1 MPIVSINL
9 SNAALEEYNAIPKG
23 RRSSRVSYLLMR
35 NATGAYIG
43 PMDAESVN
51 LCPRCK
57 GVISPPLEEGD
68 QRIMSGGEKAVWTAE
83 GWKVIE

>member
-9 SNAALEEYNAIPKG
+9 SNEALQEYNAIPKG

-35 NATGAYIG
+35 NATGAFIT
-43 PMDAESVN
+43 PMDYESKD

-57 GVISPPLEEGD
+57 GVISPPCEEGD
-68 QRIMSGGEKAVWTAE
+68 RRIMSGGEEAVWTAK

>member
-9 SNAALEEYNAIPKG
+9 SIQAFEQYHAIPKG
-23 RRSSRVSYLLMR
+23 RRSSRVSYLLIR
-35 NATGAYIG
+35 NGTGAFITPSDY
-43 PMDAESVN
+43 ESIK

-68 QRIMSGGEKAVWTAE
+68 RRIMSGGEEAVWTAE

>member
-9 SNAALEEYNAIPKG
+9 STAALEEYNLIPKG

-35 NATGAYIG
+35 NATGAYIT
-43 PMDAESVN
+43 PMDYDSVK

-68 QRIMSGGEKAVWTAE
+68 RRIMSGGEKAVWTAE
-83 GWKVIE
+83 GWQVIE